1 MKFVVLLH
9 IIDQHEQLYS
19 FQLLYYGLVSL
30 QNVYFLLKQFHEDYS
45 EGIIPHLKDSFT
57 RNLFLNN
64 GASLSSTDQFV
75 ANGISLA
82 LKNSAN
88 IDDAMLSWLGAN
100 STYLSAL
107 KDDRVRTYVKKY
119 WQENFE
125 SIQNLTT
132 NNDMPIQMS
141 VLQALTDV
149 VRTAPIFTQRD
160 DTQEFEGGA

>member
-1 MKFVVLLH
+1 MQGNFGAPQQS
-9 IIDQHEQLYS
+9 IYE
-19 FQLLYYGLVSL
+19 
-30 QNVYFLLKQFHEDYS
+30 
-45 EGIIPHLKDSFT
+45 DSFT

-64 GASLSSTDQFV
+64 GATFTSTDQFV

-88 IDDAMLSWLGAN
+88 IDDAMLSWLGGN

-119 WQENFE
+119 WKENFD

-149 VRTAPIFTQRD
+149 VRQAPVFTQRD